1 MLSHPAASPVPNRTG
16 KFFARRGVALLP
28 RRIPLR
34 PAATEG
40 GAFLGLGH
48 RSPIRE
54 PERFRAH
61 LAEATGKVRALRKQL
76 GTRRAAREALG
87 AREP

>member
-1 MLSHPAASPVPNRTG
+1 MLSHPAAFPGPNRTG
-16 KFFARRGVALLP
+16 KFFARRGVALWPL
-28 RRIPLR
+28 RIPLR
-34 PAATEG
+34 LDATEG
-40 GAFLGLGH
+40 EVFFGLGH
-48 RSPIRE
+48 RFSIRE

-87 AREP
+87 ARER